1 MILTYQTRNGEIRAK
16 EPTVGQMA
24 NLKKGLPLGFI
35 GMQTKEGPSG
45 YGFVTKCG
53 EEEAWALKQQFVEIE
68 PKDEATFHTANSI
81 LLAQSVKRYMS
92 HGFGGCLA
100 PCLYRREKPNG
111 IELGFAYFGS
121 PLPTGI
127 EAMEF
132 PPEPAYDNRF
142 GNGFLT
148 LFRHFH
154 DSLVKSSEE
163 GGIPLR
169 PVIGL
174 DQRTTSQL
182 GNLILP
188 LIIHGN
194 TLFLCRSDLR
204 EDDLFLTVLSSCGI
218 REFVHLPCQSV
229 AIREE
234 HRKLA
239 KRATGQ
245 G

>member
-1 MILTYQTRNGEIRAK
+1 MTTTYQTSKGPILAK
-16 EPTVGQMA
+16 DPTLGQMA
-24 NLKKGLPLGFI
+24 NLKKGLPLGLI
-35 GMQTKEGPSG
+35 GMQTEEGPIG

-53 EEEAWALKQQFVEIE
+53 DEEAWALKQQSVEIE
-68 PKDEATFHTANSI
+68 PKDEQTIHTANSI

-132 PPEPAYDNRF
+132 PPEPACDNRF
-142 GNGFLT
+142 GDGFLT

-154 DSLVKSSEE
+154 ESLTKSSKE

-188 LIIHGN
+188 LIIHGK
-194 TLFLCRSDLR
+194 TLFLCRRELQ
-204 EDDLFLTVLSSCGI
+204 EDDLFLTILASTGV
-218 REFVHLPCQSV
+218 REVVHLPCQPI
-229 AIREE
+229 AIASE
-234 HRKLA
+234 HRALA
-239 KRATGQ
+239 KDLRAI
-245 G
+245 